1 VSEIDTILQAVR
13 KLGLGTGPQPYTI
26 PQTARLLGMSE
37 HAVRSAARRGDL
49 PAFKLG
55 RDWRILPEK
64 VDSLRGG
71 QAAA

>member
-1 VSEIDTILQAVR
+1 
-13 KLGLGTGPQPYTI
+13 
-26 PQTARLLGMSE
+26 MSE